1 MQPTNYPTLVQS
13 LWPTSPNLL
22 RPVALVLLGTMALA
36 ISAKV
41 QVPFYPVPMT
51 MQTLVVLIL
60 SAIFGARLGS
70 LTVGVYLMEGA
81 LGLPVFASGAG
92 LSYLVGPTAGFL
104 VGFLAAAAGVGY
116 AAEKGFDR
124 SFVASFAVMSLGH
137 VIIFCFGFA
146 WLSALFGPAKAWSV
160 GVAPFI
166 AATVLKTAI
175 AALFVPALWRLNAPL
190 KRIG

>member
-1 MQPTNYPTLVQS
+1 
-13 LWPTSPNLL
+13 
-22 RPVALVLLGTMALA
+22 VALVLVGTIALA
-36 ISAKV
+36 VSAKV

-60 SAIFGARLGS
+60 SAIFGARLAC

-92 LSYLVGPTAGFL
+92 LVYFAGPTGGFL
-104 VGFLAAAAGVGY
+104 VGFLVAAASVGY

-124 SFVASFAVMSLGH
+124 SFAASFAMMSLGH

-146 WLSALFGPAKAWSV
+146 WLSVLFGPAQAWRV
-160 GVAPFI
+160 GVAPFV
-166 AATVLKTAI
+166 AATVLKTAV
-175 AALFVPALWRLNAPL
+175 AALLVPALWRLHA
-190 KRIG
+190 R